1 MTRIVLGAGDLPLIV
16 RAERVTVSLTVAT
29 IELTCDVLVQHL
41 EAVEGHL
48 ACTAPEDRA
57 PFVAERIALIDALAE
72 LRGAR

>member
-1 MTRIVLGAGDLPLIV
+1 MRAIIGPGDLPLIV
-16 RAERVTVSLTVAT
+16 RAERRTVSLTVAT

-41 EAVEGHL
+41 ESCEGHL

-57 PFVAERIALIDALAE
+57 PFVAEQIALIDALAE